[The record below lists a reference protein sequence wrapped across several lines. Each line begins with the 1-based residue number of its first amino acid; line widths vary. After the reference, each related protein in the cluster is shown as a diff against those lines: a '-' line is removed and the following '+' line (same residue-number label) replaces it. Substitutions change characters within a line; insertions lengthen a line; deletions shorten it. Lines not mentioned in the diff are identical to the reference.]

1 MLKIKSFFVIDDTTD
16 ATNRYVLNVLVG
28 ILNGGPIEPMLLSTQ
43 YLDRV
48 NNTTILQSI
57 NRAAQLLWPE
67 GIEYEN
73 LILVVTDQATAM
85 IKGIKAAKELYP
97 NINHITCL

>member
-1 MLKIKSFFVIDDTTD
+1 MKVNISDASTLRTNYLDEIYESKIEKMRKNVAENKVFFVIDDTTD
-16 ATNRYVLNVLVG
+16 ARNRYVLNVLVG

-57 NRAAQLLWPE
+57 NRAAQLL
-67 GIEYEN
+67 
-73 LILVVTDQATAM
+73 
-85 IKGIKAAKELYP
+85 
-97 NINHITCL
+97 